1 MEELLMICDADLA
14 PGDTFHS
21 VVTAGIC
28 LISKAVEPAG
38 RSFLEKYEIRASSKQ
53 RRKAGQSPTS
63 VDEDEDTSERA
74 ETWRAKGKSKSG
86 GGGGGGGSASL
97 ASGSHLKRILAYE
110 KTLYQILEVDEGA
123 TLDEIKKQYRRKVL
137 EYHPD
142 KAKNS
147 KSGSASPPS
156 QSTADADTP
165 GAPEHEAF
173 LKIQEAYEALSDP
186 NFRKQYD
193 SSLPFDESIPTA
205 AECSDAAKFYAV
217 FGAAFQRNARWSSR
231 RPVPS
236 LGDDAT
242 SLNAVEKFYDFWFD
256 FESWRDFGVHDEHD
270 VNEAE
275 CREERRW
282 MERENAKIRKKYLKN
297 ERARIQKLVETAY
310 AADPRIQRQKEE
322 ERRRREEEKAAK
334 QRALEAQMREAAE
347 LKKREEEEAQRREE
361 EAKQLLKQQQQE
373 RQTLKK
379 WRQKFRWFH
388 RRICEDGPEA
398 GKLETTQVQDLSMQL
413 ELDELIAFCRKI
425 HECLKLQE
433 PVSNSEGEP
442 SGPCELSFSE
452 DQRASVSAF
461 YAERWKQF
469 QEAQETKKQAAEEEM
484 RRVQEERRRQE
495 LERKK
500 AQEAAWKVNELS
512 LLAKGLQRFPPGTSR
527 RWQQIADFIGTKTQ
541 EQVVAKA
548 KEMAQGSSLKSMG
561 QKISL
566 EVLEQS
572 KAQNQASA
580 SSTGNDAKR
589 EDPTSSAW
597 TKEQQNALESALAK
611 YPSSM
616 PPSERWTA
624 IANEVPGKTRKECVE
639 RFKVEGISFFLSIS
653 TVSLV
658 LWRSDDEAVVAS
670 SDQEALGRV
679 AALCCSVSSA
689 IGFRTFEYLCWGAPH
704 LLSRGLLF
712 GPCGPLV
719 FCLGGPSLEY

>member
-1 MEELLMICDADLA
+1 MEGLLMICDADLA
-14 PGDTFHS
+14 PGDAFQS
-21 VVTAGIC
+21 VVTAGLC
-28 LISKAVEPAG
+28 LISKTLEPAG
-38 RSFLEKYEIRASSKQ
+38 RSFLEKYEIRASRKP
-53 RRKAGQSPTS
+53 RRKMGSSPTS
-63 VDEDEDTSERA
+63 VEEDEDVSERTG
-74 ETWRAKGKSKSG
+74 TWRAKGKSKL

-97 ASGSHLKRILAYE
+97 ASGSHLKRILAYD

-137 EYHPD
+137 DYHPD

-147 KSGSASPPS
+147 KSGSATPPS
-156 QSTADADTP
+156 QSTAEADSP

-173 LKIQEAYEALSDP
+173 LKIQEAYEALTDP

-193 SSLPFDESIPTA
+193 SSLPFDESIPNA
-205 AECSDAAKFYAV
+205 AECSEAAKFYAA
-217 FGAAFQRNARWSSR
+217 FGAAFQRNARWSVR

-242 SLNAVEKFYDFWFD
+242 PLNAVEKFYDFWFD

-297 ERARIQKLVETAY
+297 ERSRIQKLVERAY

-347 LKKREEEEAQRREE
+347 LKRREEEEALRGEE
-361 EAKQLLKQQQQE
+361 EAKQLIKQQQLE
-373 RQTLKK
+373 RQMLKK

-388 RRICEDGPEA
+388 RRICEDGPET

-413 ELDELIAFCRKI
+413 ELDELMAFCQKI
-425 HECLKLQE
+425 HECLQLQE
-433 PVSNSEGEP
+433 PICNSEGEP
-442 SGPCELSFSE
+442 GGPCELAFTE
-452 DQRASVSAF
+452 HQRASVFSF
-461 YAERWKQF
+461 YAERWKQY

-484 RRVQEERRRQE
+484 RRVQEERRKQE

-500 AQEAAWKVNELS
+500 AQDAAWKVNELS

-527 RWQQIADFIGTKTQ
+527 RWQQVADFIGTKTQ
-541 EQVVAKA
+541 EQAGGLMNITLYVVAKA

-580 SSTGNDAKR
+580 SSTGGDSKIEDASSSQ
-589 EDPTSSAW
+589 PSSAW
-597 TKEQQNALESALAK
+597 TKEQQNALENALAK
-611 YPSSM
+611 YPPSI

-639 RFKVEGISFFLSIS
+639 RFKVVRAAILGSK
-653 TVSLV
+653 
-658 LWRSDDEAVVAS
+658 S
-670 SDQEALGRV
+670 S
-679 AALCCSVSSA
+679 
-689 IGFRTFEYLCWGAPH
+689 
-704 LLSRGLLF
+704 
-712 GPCGPLV
+712 
-719 FCLGGPSLEY
+719 

>member
-1 MEELLMICDADLA
+1 MEGLLMICDADLA
-14 PGDTFHS
+14 PGHTFQS
-21 VVTAGIC
+21 VVTAGLC
-28 LISKAVEPAG
+28 LVSKAVEPAG
-38 RSFLEKYEIRASSKQ
+38 RSFLEKYETRATIKQ
-53 RRKAGQSPTS
+53 RRKTGSSPTS
-63 VDEDEDTSERA
+63 VEEDEGVSERA
-74 ETWRAKGKSKSG
+74 DTWRSKGKNKSG
-86 GGGGGGGSASL
+86 GGGGGGGGSL

-110 KTLYQILEVDEGA
+110 KTLYEILQVDEGA

-147 KSGSASPPS
+147 KSGSTTPPS
-156 QSTADADTP
+156 QSTVDTDTP

-193 SSLPFDESIPTA
+193 SSLPFDESIPNA
-205 AECSDAAKFYAV
+205 AECSEAAKFYAV
-217 FGAAFQRNARWSSR
+217 FGSAFQRNARWSVR

-236 LGDDAT
+236 LGDDTTPFA
-242 SLNAVEKFYDFWFD
+242 SVEKFYDFWFD

-297 ERARIQKLVETAY
+297 ERARLQKLVETAY

-334 QRALEAQMREAAE
+334 QRALEAQIREAAE
-347 LKKREEEEAQRREE
+347 LKRREEEEALRREE
-361 EAKQLLKQQQQE
+361 EAKQLVKQQQQE

-379 WRQKFRWFH
+379 WWFH
-388 RRICEDGPEA
+388 RRICEDGPDD
-398 GKLETTQVQDLSMQL
+398 KRLETTQVQDLSMQL

-425 HECLKLQE
+425 HESLDLQE
-433 PVSNSEGEP
+433 PLCNPEGEP
-442 SGPCELSFSE
+442 SGPCELSFSQ
-452 DQRASVSAF
+452 DQKDSVSAF
-461 YAERWKQF
+461 YAERWEQY
-469 QEAQETKKQAAEEEM
+469 QEAQKSKREAAEEEM
-484 RRVQEERRRQE
+484 RRAQEERRRQE

-512 LLAKGLQRFPPGTSR
+512 LLAKGLQRFPPGTTR

-566 EVLEQS
+566 
-572 KAQNQASA
+572 
-580 SSTGNDAKR
+580 
-589 EDPTSSAW
+589 
-597 TKEQQNALESALAK
+597 
-611 YPSSM
+611 
-616 PPSERWTA
+616 
-624 IANEVPGKTRKECVE
+624 
-639 RFKVEGISFFLSIS
+639 
-653 TVSLV
+653 VSLHGIPGG
-658 LWRSDDEAVVAS
+658 LAS
-670 SDQEALGRV
+670 E
-679 AALCCSVSSA
+679 
-689 IGFRTFEYLCWGAPH
+689 
-704 LLSRGLLF
+704 
-712 GPCGPLV
+712 
-719 FCLGGPSLEY
+719 